1 MMRVS
6 HANANAIKDNFRG
19 TGSKSNVRFLDQNR
33 KKWNTW
39 ESYEWFKLS
48 FILKFSKLP
57 VFDIFSLFQNG
68 VKPKIEA
75 TTTRL
80 SLFLGLSSEAFSPS
94 IDGLLATE
102 GPELNPEFRHSLPFL
117 SNTPFEKVRM
127 NGQRWK
133 KLCEVKEEGHFP
145 DDFFSNPP
153 KSPLFQFPC
162 VHLYVWPRLL
172 FLTRNSTGDLR
183 FKEDLCL
190 HFSKVLCGEESYG
203 LCVCPLRLGSLSSAK
218 VLGHM
223 RFWKIDCRGGG
234 KFANFLSRPTF
245 PWAPVNNN
253 ADAREIGLT
262 GERRRSLW
270 LGKKMKLP

>member
-39 ESYEWFKLS
+39 EWFKLS
-48 FILKFSKLP
+48 FILEFSKLP
-57 VFDIFSLFQNG
+57 VFYIFFSFPKWRETENWGHHDATQPFSRPFFRSLL
-68 VKPKIEA
+68 PIYWWPSRHRRPRIEP
-75 TTTRL
+75 RI
-80 SLFLGLSSEAFSPS
+80 PS
-94 IDGLLATE
+94 
-102 GPELNPEFRHSLPFL
+102 F
-117 SNTPFEKVRM
+117 TPVSAECTLWKGKNERIE
-127 NGQRWK
+127 RWK

-190 HFSKVLCGEESYG
+190 HFSKVLRGE
-203 LCVCPLRLGSLSSAK
+203 A
-218 VLGHM
+218 
-223 RFWKIDCRGGG
+223 
-234 KFANFLSRPTF
+234 
-245 PWAPVNNN
+245 
-253 ADAREIGLT
+253 
-262 GERRRSLW
+262 
-270 LGKKMKLP
+270 